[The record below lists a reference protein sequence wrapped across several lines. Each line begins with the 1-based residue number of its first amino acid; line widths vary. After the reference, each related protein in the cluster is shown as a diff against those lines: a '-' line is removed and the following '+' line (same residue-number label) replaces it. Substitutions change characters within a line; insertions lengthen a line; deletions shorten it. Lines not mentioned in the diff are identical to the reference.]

1 MKYNHQ
7 KIEQKWQKKW
17 EEQKLYQVKD
27 SAKGKKNF
35 YHLVMFP
42 YVSGNLHV
50 GHWYNFAPADV
61 FARLK
66 RMQGYNVL
74 SPIGF
79 DAFGLP
85 AENAAIKDGIHP
97 KKRTAKN
104 IDRMRKQ
111 LKTIGTIYDWSRE
124 VNTSD
129 PKYYKWTQWLFLQF
143 YKHSLAYKKKAPAN
157 WCISCKTILAN
168 EQVVDGK
175 CERCNGEIIRKE
187 IDQWLLKI
195 TDKQFIDRLI
205 DDLDKLDW
213 PEKTKIMQKNWIGR
227 SLGAEIK
234 FRTCLA
240 GRRVKNSVKTFKVF
254 TTRPDTIFGATYM
267 VVCPEHEI
275 ISNQLSVISNQKEV
289 FDYIKKSQKKS
300 DLQRTD
306 LAKEKTGVEIKGIK
320 AVNPANQE
328 EIPIWVAD
336 YVLPHY
342 GTGAIMA
349 VPDCDERDRE
359 FAEKY
364 YLVIKKT
371 KLVDSE
377 KIIRKLGAKW
387 VKNYKLRD
395 WLISRQRYWGVPIP
409 IIYCDKCGEVAV
421 PEKDLPVELPD
432 DVDFRPTGESPLER
446 SEEFHNIRCPKC
458 GTKARRESDTMDT
471 FVCSS
476 WYYFRYLDSQNNKEF
491 ANKPKIKNWMPVS
504 MYVGGAEHTVLHLL
518 YSRFFTKFLKDF
530 GYIDIKGDE
539 PFKALRHQGM
549 ILGPDGQ
556 KMSKS
561 KGNVIDPD
569 EIVEKYGA
577 DTLRMHLCFMAQYDQ
592 GGHWN
597 PNAIIGMRRLL
608 EKIWRS
614 KPQKK
619 DNQITHKTIK
629 KITEDLDNMKFNTA
643 IACLMEYVNSKE
655 YDYETLLKLL
665 APFAPHITEELWHK
679 KTSIH
684 LEQWPKYDSRK
695 IKDSEIELVIQ
706 INGKLRGK
714 IRTKSDIREK
724 QVLKTIK
731 NLPKFKDLKIKKAI
745 FVPGRLINL
754 VV

>member
-1 MKYNHQ
+1 MQKYEHQ
-7 KIEQKWQKKW
+7 KIESKWQKKW
-17 EEQKLYQVKD
+17 EKDKIYQAQD
-27 SAKGKKNF
+27 FSKKPKF
-35 YHLVMFP
+35 YCLVMFP

-61 FARLK
+61 FARFK
-66 RMQGYNVL
+66 KMQGYNVL

-97 KKRTAKN
+97 RERTKKN
-104 IDRMRKQ
+104 ISKMRQQ
-111 LKTIGTIYDWSRE
+111 LKTIGAIYDWSRQ

-129 PKYYKWTQWLFLQF
+129 PNYYKWTQWLFLQF
-143 YKHSLAYKKKAPAN
+143 YKHGLAYKKKAPAN

-168 EQVVDGK
+168 EQVVDGR

-195 TDKQFIDRLI
+195 TDEQFIDRLI

-227 SLGAEIK
+227 SFGANLEFKI
-234 FRTCLA
+234 
-240 GRRVKNSVKTFKVF
+240 KNSVKTLKVF

-275 ISNQLSVISNQKEV
+275 ISYQLSVISNQKEV

-320 AVNPANQE
+320 AINPANQE

-349 VPDCDERDRE
+349 VPDHDDRDKE

-364 YLVIKKT
+364 NLKIKKT
-371 KLVDSE
+371 KLVDSKE
-377 KIIRKLGAKW
+377 VVRKLGAKW

-395 WLISRQRYWGVPIP
+395 WLISRQRYWGAPIP
-409 IIYCDKCGEVAV
+409 IIYCEKCGQV
-421 PEKDLPVELPD
+421 PVLEKDLPIELPD

-446 SEEFHNIRCPKC
+446 SEKFHNISCPKC
-458 GTKARRESDTMDT
+458 GAKARRESDTMDT

-476 WYYFRYLDSQNNKEF
+476 WYYFRYLDSQNKKDF
-491 ANKPKIKNWMPVS
+491 ADKAKIKKWMPVD
-504 MYVGGAEHTVLHLL
+504 MYIGGAEHTVLHLL
-518 YSRFFTKFLKDF
+518 YSRFFAKFLKDF
-530 GYIDIKGDE
+530 NYIDMKGDE

-577 DTLRMHLCFMAQYDQ
+577 DTLRMYLCFMAQYDQ
-592 GGHWN
+592 GGPWN
-597 PNAIIGMRRLL
+597 PKAIIGMRRFLG
-608 EKIWRS
+608 KIWRL

-619 DNQITHKTIK
+619 DNQITHKTIQ
-629 KITEDLDNMKFNTA
+629 KITQDLVKMKFNTA
-643 IACLMEYVNSKE
+643 IACLMEYINSKE

-665 APFAPHITEELWHK
+665 APFAPHIAEELWHE

-684 LEQWPKYDSRK
+684 LEDWPKYNPEK
-695 IKDSEIELVIQ
+695 IKNSEIELVIQ
-706 INGKLRGK
+706 VNGKVRAK
-714 IRTKSDIREK
+714 IKTKPDISEK
-724 QVLKTIK
+724 EALKTIK
-731 NLPKFKDLKIKKAI
+731 NLPKFKDLKIKKTI